1 MFCFVGKSAYFTEMW
16 GPTDGGRTWENY
28 VITISDRNDAI
39 IGIVYV
45 EIRFNFLMS
54 VIRLNNSLNCD
65 NLVSR

>member
-1 MFCFVGKSAYFTEMW
+1 MW